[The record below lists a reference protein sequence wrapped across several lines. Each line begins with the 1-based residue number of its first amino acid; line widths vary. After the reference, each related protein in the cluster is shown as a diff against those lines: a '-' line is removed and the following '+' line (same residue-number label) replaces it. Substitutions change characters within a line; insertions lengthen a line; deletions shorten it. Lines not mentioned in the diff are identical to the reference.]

1 MIKLKKLLTF
11 TVLILLFSPLKSD
24 ADFEPLK
31 VQIKKF
37 QSILSENETISKD
50 YLRENLEIL
59 MDKASF
65 IENEIA
71 SSDIN
76 TDLALLMK
84 KYVDKNS
91 NKTIKS
97 KELSYWIKH
106 LYDDLDLFKKMG
118 ITG

>member
-1 MIKLKKLLTF
+1 M
-11 TVLILLFSPLKSD
+11 
-24 ADFEPLK
+24 
-31 VQIKKF
+31 
-37 QSILSENETISKD
+37 SENETISKD

-84 KYVDKNS
+84 NML
-91 NKTIKS
+91 IKIQ
-97 KELSYWIKH
+97 IKQ
-106 LYDDLDLFKKMG
+106 
-118 ITG
+118 